1 MKIIILGPPSCGK
14 GTQGNVISKTYGLV
28 HISTGEMLRQLA
40 EEGDP
45 LGVEARD
52 KYWGHGNYVPDNVIT
67 NLVRVRLSKEDCK
80 KGYILEGYPR
90 TVEQAKSLEGRSKP
104 DYFISLECKVES
116 ILKRT
121 GSRRQCKDC
130 GAVFGL
136 GRKPKKEEFCDDCN
150 GHLYQRKDDK
160 PEVVKNRLREYE
172 EKTSPVLSWYEKKRL
187 LTKIKGDQPP
197 EKVSKDIFSILEHN

>member
-80 KGYILEGYPR
+80 KGYILEV
-90 TVEQAKSLEGRSKP
+90 TCQIQS
-104 DYFISLECKVES
+104 F
-116 ILKRT
+116 LKKRNLPT
-121 GSRRQCKDC
+121 NNYY
-130 GAVFGL
+130 L
-136 GRKPKKEEFCDDCN
+136 KKE
-150 GHLYQRKDDK
+150 
-160 PEVVKNRLREYE
+160 
-172 EKTSPVLSWYEKKRL
+172 KKQ
-187 LTKIKGDQPP
+187 IK
-197 EKVSKDIFSILEHN
+197 KLKK